1 VDTPELADLTAR
13 WIEGWV
19 RCRPGSGARRVD
31 GGWEVAVVGSQKRHV
46 ETVLVEPDPA
56 LLEAYAAPAAAE
68 PGRWV
73 SVLTVAPRTDPVP
86 AGLEL
91 LLDREQMMSAPLA
104 VLVAEEA
111 PGTHPRDL
119 LLDASSTRCRL
130 TLLDGDEVAARGTVG
145 LYGTTAVFDQIGTE
159 EAHRRRGHGSRLM
172 AALGAWA
179 VEHGAREGV
188 LVASVEGQ
196 ALYTRLGW
204 STAAHLA
211 TFRGSGVSAPG

>member
-1 VDTPELADLTAR
+1 VDTSELADLTAR

-19 RCRPGSGARRVD
+19 RCRPGSGSRRVD
-31 GGWEVAVVGSQKRHV
+31 GGCEVAVVGSQKRHV

-73 SVLTVAPRTDPVP
+73 SVLTLAPRTDPVP

-91 LLDREQMMSAPLA
+91 LLDREQMMSADLRPLVSA
-104 VLVAEEA
+104 DA
-111 PGTHPRDL
+111 PAPRDL
-119 LLDASSTRCRL
+119 VLDASDVRCRL

-145 LYGTTAVFDQIGTE
+145 LADGTAVFDQIGTE
-159 EAHRRRGHGSRLM
+159 EAFRRRGHGSRLM

-179 VEHGAREGV
+179 LERGAHRGV

-196 ALYTRLGW
+196 ALYARLGW

-211 TFRGSGVSAPG
+211 TFQGAGAGVSARG